1 MLRNYNDLK
10 SIYALITSIKCRQIF
25 GLGYRDLYVVRGMK
39 GDVDVHVAGIG
50 IGKKQDIR
58 HCKPGCSR
66 LVLNDPNG
74 VLCNL
79 VAERCNDL
87 SYSYAQHTQTKSF
100 IRCFNRFCRI
110 RQEATYRNRWGQ
122 EREMHDLSIERH
134 NTHIHTWQQH
144 CNAELAK
151 EPWYPW

>member
-1 MLRNYNDLK
+1 MSIVLQPAVQHQCQRVYTNFNRSYFCYIYIYVCVLVMLRNYNDLK

-110 RQEATYRNRWGQ
+110 RQEATYRNR
-122 EREMHDLSIERH
+122 
-134 NTHIHTWQQH
+134 
-144 CNAELAK
+144 
-151 EPWYPW
+151 